1 MVILRRKDMVVAPAS
16 GTNGFMNRSIVVLL
30 LFVGTI
36 SHLMAAPRRLPAY
49 LPEKSAPVAYG
60 DEWRDFKSTTKD
72 LSKTLGMKNPE
83 AASLLAQIQ
92 TNALFLE
99 TKWNDWFKAHSRS
112 QQYAKGDDYLR
123 SLQRANRLL
132 DRTGKEK
139 DEQKALATLRDVA
152 LDLQIKTDNCRHSS
166 DGLGKEIKV
175 KVHTKAGG
183 KEIGG
188 YEVYFVQKGMFDVK
202 SAHDRFPQQSS
213 PTNEKILTPGG
224 YAMWVRKKAFM
235 GEPVTMRIGGHGET
249 HLEVDLEVPSD

>member
-1 MVILRRKDMVVAPAS
+1 
-16 GTNGFMNRSIVVLL
+16 MNRSIVVLL

-36 SHLMAAPRRLPAY
+36 SHPMAAGAGLPAY
-49 LPEKSAPVAYG
+49 LPEKSAQVAYG

-72 LSKTLGMKNPE
+72 LSKTIGAKNSE

-99 TKWNDWFKAHSRS
+99 TKWNGWFKAHSKSR
-112 QQYAKGDDYLR
+112 QYAKGDDYLR

-132 DRTGKEK
+132 DRIAKEK

-152 LDLQIKTDNCRHSS
+152 LDLQIKTDNCRNSA
-166 DGLGKEIKV
+166 DGLGREIKV

-188 YEVYFVQKGMFDVK
+188 YEVYFVEKGMLDVK
-202 SAHDRFPQQSS
+202 SVHDRFPQQSS
-213 PTNEKILTPGG
+213 PTNEKVLTPGG
-224 YAMWVRKKAFM
+224 YAMWARKKAFTS
-235 GEPVTMRIGGHGET
+235 EPVTMRIGGHGET

>member
-1 MVILRRKDMVVAPAS
+1 MVILRRKEWWVRRQVER
-16 GTNGFMNRSIVVLL
+16 NGFMNRSIVVLL
-30 LFVGTI
+30 LFAGT
-36 SHLMAAPRRLPAY
+36 MGAAPRLPAY
-49 LPEKSAPVAYG
+49 LPEKSAQTAYG

-72 LSKTLGMKNPE
+72 LSKTLGVKNPE

-99 TKWNDWFKAHSRS
+99 TKWNVWFDAHSKSR
-112 QQYAKGDDYLR
+112 QYAKGDDYLR

-132 DRTGKEK
+132 DRIGKEK
-139 DEQKALATLRDVA
+139 DDQKALGALRDVA
-152 LDLQIKTDNCRHSS
+152 LDLQTKTDNCRHSA
-166 DGLGKEIKV
+166 DGLGREIKV
-175 KVHTKAGG
+175 KVHTKAAG

-213 PTNEKILTPGG
+213 PTNEKILSPGG
-224 YAMWVRKKAFM
+224 YAMWVRKKEFT
-235 GEPVTMRIGGHGET
+235 GEPVTMRIGGRGET

>member
-1 MVILRRKDMVVAPAS
+1 
-16 GTNGFMNRSIVVLL
+16 MNRSLVVLL
-30 LFVGTI
+30 LFAGTI
-36 SHLMAAPRRLPAY
+36 SPPVAAAPRRPAY
-49 LPEKSAPVAYG
+49 LPEKSAQVAYG

-72 LSKTLGMKNPE
+72 LSKSLGVKNPE

-92 TNALFLE
+92 TNTLFLE
-99 TKWNDWFKAHSRS
+99 TKWNAWFKAHSNSR
-112 QQYAKGDDYLR
+112 QYGKGDDYLR

-132 DRTGKEK
+132 DRIGREK
-139 DEQKALATLRDVA
+139 DEPKALAMLRDVA
-152 LDLQIKTDNCRHSS
+152 LDLEIKTDNCRHST

-188 YEVYFVQKGMFDVK
+188 YEVYFVEKGMFEVK

-224 YAMWVRKKAFM
+224 YAMWVRKKAFT
-235 GEPVTMRIGGHGET
+235 GEPVTMRIGGRGQT